1 MIRPTKQKHETD
13 ARRSSPN
20 RREIKKR
27 KNKRNRREKSEPE
40 ARHETEERQKTKSM
54 KTRQTAVAKL
64 GYADKPRIAEPRPLR
79 EAALCIKG
87 GPSAHTDPCR
97 VVKSKHAQKPRN
109 CFAARPN
116 SQRAVTKG
124 PPEKLHLPPMSH
136 CNFLRFSLK

>member
-54 KTRQTAVAKL
+54 KTRQTAGAKL
-64 GYADKPRIAEPRPLR
+64 GTLAIR
-79 EAALCIKG
+79 ES
-87 GPSAHTDPCR
+87 PNQDPCARRPSVSKAAHPPIRTR
-97 VVKSKHAQKPRN
+97 VGLSKVSTRKNPETVS
-109 CFAARPN
+109 RPVQIR
-116 SQRAVTKG
+116 SG
-124 PPEKLHLPPMSH
+124 L
-136 CNFLRFSLK
+136 